1 MRRIKQGMIPLTA
14 FASAALT
21 LALLCSGGNAESA
34 FTLSGSANMPLWLT
48 VGFLAFAAGLVAR
61 ETDSLFRSETPGPWI
76 PAMTAGL
83 PAAMAIATLAGKP
96 VAALAFELAAA
107 LGLLGFLAE
116 RQAAAT
122 HRRHPGPR
130 IAFYAACILACGA
143 AAELLGHTGFLPAE
157 LGGALH
163 ATSFRAF
170 LLLIA
175 IAALRW
181 SGSTGLRTGLTPFA
195 AARLRISL
203 FALLASFL
211 IDACAGLGWLGAY
224 AYAIS
229 SPIRLVVLARM
240 RMPVPG
246 ILPMLPMSRNLAR
259 GLRLG
264 LILEI
269 AALGTG
275 MLPGWQAWKAEE
287 LLHLLASA
295 LMGAAFAF
303 GLVRAA
309 APFTL
314 PSIRIRP
321 FSVRGIIPAF
331 LRRIA

>member
-1 MRRIKQGMIPLTA
+1 
-14 FASAALT
+14 
-21 LALLCSGGNAESA
+21 
-34 FTLSGSANMPLWLT
+34 
-48 VGFLAFAAGLVAR
+48 
-61 ETDSLFRSETPGPWI
+61 
-76 PAMTAGL
+76 
-83 PAAMAIATLAGKP
+83 
-96 VAALAFELAAA
+96 
-107 LGLLGFLAE
+107 
-116 RQAAAT
+116 
-122 HRRHPGPR
+122 
-130 IAFYAACILACGA
+130 
-143 AAELLGHTGFLPAE
+143 
-157 LGGALH
+157 
-163 ATSFRAF
+163 
-170 LLLIA
+170 
-175 IAALRW
+175 
-181 SGSTGLRTGLTPFA
+181 
-195 AARLRISL
+195 
-203 FALLASFL
+203 
-211 IDACAGLGWLGAY
+211 
-224 AYAIS
+224 
-229 SPIRLVVLARM
+229 
-240 RMPVPG
+240 MPVPG